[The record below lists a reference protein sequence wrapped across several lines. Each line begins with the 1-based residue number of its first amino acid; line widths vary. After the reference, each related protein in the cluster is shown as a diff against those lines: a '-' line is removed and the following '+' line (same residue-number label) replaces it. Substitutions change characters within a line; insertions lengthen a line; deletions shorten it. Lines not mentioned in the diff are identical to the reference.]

1 MSVQFKRRNTA
12 SNCQMSA
19 PPVRRATSASDDLSL
34 GGSKGAA
41 ASIEVRELTKRY
53 GNVIAADGVSLSIPA
68 GGFLALLG
76 PSGSGKTTILMSVA
90 GFERPDAG
98 RILIGREDITDI
110 APYRRGIGMVFQ
122 KYALFPHMTV
132 AENVAY
138 PLRQRG
144 VGRAEREERVRES
157 LDLVRL
163 EGLGSRLPA
172 QLSGGQQQRVAL
184 ARALVYRPPVLLMD
198 EPLGALDRKL
208 REQLQIE
215 LKQLQRNL
223 GTTVIFVT
231 HDQQEALSLA
241 DRVAVLNQGRV
252 VQVGTPNEL
261 HDTPATSFVADF
273 IGEANVLRGIAAA
286 TSGMECFIRLAN
298 GITFRGTLIGRVEGI
313 NSFSAELVI
322 RPSRVK
328 LSRGDTKDQAHGKV
342 METVYAGETIAIL
355 VDLGHGSVL
364 MTRQPAADSSWSVG
378 DLVSVSWAPEDAR
391 IFPASD
397 QSKSN

>member
-1 MSVQFKRRNTA
+1 
-12 SNCQMSA
+12 MSA
-19 PPVRRATSASDDLSL
+19 TPDRRAASTGGDLSL
-34 GGSKGAA
+34 SGPKGAA
-41 ASIEVRELTKRY
+41 ASIEVRKITKRY
-53 GNVIAADGVSLSIPA
+53 GGVIAVDDVSLSVPP

-90 GFERPDAG
+90 GFEHPNAG
-98 RILIGREDITDI
+98 RILIGTKDVTDV

-144 VGRAEREERVRES
+144 MGRAEREERVRES

-215 LKQLQRNL
+215 LKQLQRGL

-241 DRVAVLNQGRV
+241 DRVAVLNEGRV
-252 VQVGTPNEL
+252 VQIGTPNEL
-261 HDTPATSFVADF
+261 HDAPATSFVADF
-273 IGEANVLRGIAAA
+273 IGEANILRGIATA
-286 TSGMECFIRLAN
+286 TSKMECVLHLAN
-298 GITFRGTLIGRVEGI
+298 GIAFRGALIGRVEGAS
-313 NSFSAELVI
+313 SFSPELVI

-328 LSRGDTKDQAHGKV
+328 LSRG
-342 METVYAGETIAIL
+342 
-355 VDLGHGSVL
+355 
-364 MTRQPAADSSWSVG
+364 
-378 DLVSVSWAPEDAR
+378 
-391 IFPASD
+391 
-397 QSKSN
+397 

>member
-1 MSVQFKRRNTA
+1 MP
-12 SNCQMSA
+12 A
-19 PPVRRATSASDDLSL
+19 PLARPSTKMSDDLSL
-34 GGSKGAA
+34 SKSRVA
-41 ASIEVRELTKRY
+41 ASIEIHSLTKRY
-53 GNVIAADGVSLSIPA
+53 GNVVAVDDVSLAIPA

-90 GFERPDAG
+90 GFEQPDAG
-98 RILIGREDITDI
+98 RILIGKEDITDI
-110 APYRRGIGMVFQ
+110 PPYRRGIGMVFQ

-132 AENVAY
+132 AENIAY

-144 VGRAEREERVRES
+144 MGRAERDERVRES

-163 EGLGSRLPA
+163 GGLGSRLPS

-184 ARALVYRPPVLLMD
+184 ARALIYRPPVLLMD

-215 LKQLQRNL
+215 LKQLQRSL

-252 VQVGTPNEL
+252 VQVGAPNEL
-261 HDTPATSFVADF
+261 HDAPASSFVADF
-273 IGEANVLRGIAAA
+273 IGEANILKGTAAA
-286 TSGMECFIRLAN
+286 TRGSECVMRLPN
-298 GITFRGTLIGRVEGI
+298 GIAFRGTLASRVEVGT
-313 NSFSAELVI
+313 SFPAELVI

-328 LSRGDTKDQAHGKV
+328 LSRGETKGQAHGKV
-342 METVYAGETIAIL
+342 METVYGGETMAVL
-355 VDLGHGSVL
+355 VELGQGSVL
-364 MTRQPAADSSWSVG
+364 TARQPATVDSWRVG
-378 DLVSVSWAPEDAR
+378 DLVSINWAPEDAR
-391 IFPASD
+391 VFPPSS
-397 QSKSN
+397 QSNSS